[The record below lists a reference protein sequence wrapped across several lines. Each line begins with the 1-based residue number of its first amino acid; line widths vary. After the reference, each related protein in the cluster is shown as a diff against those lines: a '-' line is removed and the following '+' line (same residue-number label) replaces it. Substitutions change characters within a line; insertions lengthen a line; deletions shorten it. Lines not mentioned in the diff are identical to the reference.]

1 MEKTYQSASR
11 KFFDSHNTFKP
22 FIESRRED
30 ETERQYDRRMWE
42 IYSSLVREKERP
54 ESGNRVYMNYLD
66 DYFED

>member
-11 KFFDSHNTFKP
+11 LFSDSHRTFKP
-22 FIESRRED
+22 FTESRRED
-30 ETERQYDRRMWE
+30 ETERQYDRRMWQ
-42 IYSSLVREKERP
+42 IYCDLVREKERP

>member
-30 ETERQYDRRMWE
+30 ETERQYDRRMWQ
-42 IYSSLVREKERP
+42 IYCDLVREKERP

-66 DYFED
+66 DYLDN

>member
-22 FIESRRED
+22 FIESRRKD

-42 IYSSLVREKERP
+42 IYCDLVREKERP

>member
-1 MEKTYQSASR
+1 MEKTYQSAPR

-30 ETERQYDRRMWE
+30 ETERQYDRRMWK
-42 IYSSLVREKERP
+42 IYNDLVREKERS

-66 DYFED
+66 D

>member
-42 IYSSLVREKERP
+42 IYCDLVREKERP

-66 DYFED
+66 DYLEN

>member
-22 FIESRRED
+22 FIESRREY
-30 ETERQYDRRMWE
+30 ETERQYDRRMGG
-42 IYSSLVREKERP
+42 IYCDLVREKERP